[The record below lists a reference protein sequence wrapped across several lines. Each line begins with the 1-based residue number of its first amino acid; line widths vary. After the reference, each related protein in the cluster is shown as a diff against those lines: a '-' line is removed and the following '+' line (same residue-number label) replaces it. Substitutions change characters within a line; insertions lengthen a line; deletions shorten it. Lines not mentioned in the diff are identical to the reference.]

1 LHRDIVVRQ
10 QCLPAAARVVR
21 IGSDDI
27 GAVDLARPI
36 VALDPHDLVGPVGAV
51 EHRHRAG
58 KPVPAQM
65 FFSQLAEPD
74 PCLAHKAPA
83 GKVNP

>member
-36 VALDPHDLVGPVGAV
+36 IAFDPDDFVGPVGAV
-51 EHRHRAG
+51 EHRHRPRKAL
-58 KPVPAQM
+58 PAQM
-65 FFSQLAEPD
+65 LLAQVAEPD
-74 PCLAHKAPA
+74 PGLPHKTAA
-83 GKVNP
+83 G

>member
-51 EHRHRAG
+51 EHRHRPRKAL
-58 KPVPAQM
+58 PAQM
-65 FFSQLAEPD
+65 LLAQVAEPD
-74 PCLAHKAPA
+74 PGLPHKTAA
-83 GKVNP
+83 G